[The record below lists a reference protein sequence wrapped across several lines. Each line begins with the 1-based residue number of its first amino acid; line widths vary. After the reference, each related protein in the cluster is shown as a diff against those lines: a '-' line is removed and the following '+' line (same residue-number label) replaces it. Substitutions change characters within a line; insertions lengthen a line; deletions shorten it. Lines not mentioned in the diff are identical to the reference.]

1 MKQYQYK
8 VYCHT
13 HAHDSNLEDVL
24 NCLGREGWQ
33 LVQTSGGSLFYFMK
47 ELPEAKCPEYLK

>member
-13 HAHDSNLEDVL
+13 HAHDSNLEDVFL
-24 NCLGREGWQ
+24 
-33 LVQTSGGSLFYFMK
+33 T
-47 ELPEAKCPEYLK
+47 LKTT